1 MRVPNFKAIHKIT
14 VETFLLKPQ
23 MSTSWWHGSKNGGI
37 ATVKRVNPL
46 GAMNVCAKKKT
57 CANLFTVVDVEI
69 FHKRGEALPV
79 ALEEKSWGK

>member
-1 MRVPNFKAIHKIT
+1 MTAKMGGS
-14 VETFLLKPQ
+14 PQ
-23 MSTSWWHGSKNGGI
+23 SKGLI
-37 ATVKRVNPL
+37 LWEPRISVQ
-46 GAMNVCAKKKT
+46 KKKN